1 MAQIIYLMNTT
12 ILMSFKRLEH
22 FLMNVE
28 VIFLVK
34 EQMKLEKNFTKKEVI
49 YNFLK
54 DKEQMVV

>member
-1 MAQIIYLMNTT
+1 
-12 ILMSFKRLEH
+12 MSFKRLEH

-34 EQMKLEKNFTKKEVI
+34 EQMKLEKNFTKKELI

>member
-34 EQMKLEKNFTKKEVI
+34 EQMKLEKKKKKKEVI